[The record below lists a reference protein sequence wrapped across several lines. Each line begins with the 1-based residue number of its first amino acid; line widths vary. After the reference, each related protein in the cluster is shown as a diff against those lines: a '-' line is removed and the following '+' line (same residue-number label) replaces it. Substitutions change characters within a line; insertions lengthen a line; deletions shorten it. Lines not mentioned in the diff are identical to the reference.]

1 MSNFSAIS
9 WREQITFNE
18 IDDDTC
24 PRYIGEILDLYSAS
38 LLKQQSVER
47 HLTPLWHIIMIPS
60 QSVFALTP

>member
-24 PRYIGEILDLYSAS
+24 PLYIGEILDLYSDS

-47 HLTPLWHIIMIPS
+47 YLAPL
-60 QSVFALTP
+60 